1 MTDGA
6 SALIPPNDIKCL
18 HPSTLFTALA
28 LMRVC
33 VCVALPRLSPI
44 AVIVEKTASYVA
56 RVGETFERK
65 VAAKERD
72 NPKFAFLRP
81 TDAYHTYY
89 RARVSY
95 YQHNSA
101 PPPAAPAAAPAAA
114 PPAAPAA
121 PGVPGTAPAAGP
133 AAPKDASVTET
144 KIASREAETSVPG
157 KPRVLQP
164 PPKDRFSFMPPHIPL
179 QDL

>member
-1 MTDGA
+1 MCVVII
-6 SALIPPNDIKCL
+6 SFP
-18 HPSTLFTALA
+18 HPIT
-28 LMRVC
+28 
-33 VCVALPRLSPI
+33 
-44 AVIVEKTASYVA
+44 VIVEKTASYVA

-101 PPPAAPAAAPAAA
+101 APSAAA
-114 PPAAPAA
+114 PPAPVAAAPSVAPAA
-121 PGVPGTAPAAGP
+121 PSVSTTAPAPGP

-144 KIASREAETSVPG
+144 KIASREAETNAPG